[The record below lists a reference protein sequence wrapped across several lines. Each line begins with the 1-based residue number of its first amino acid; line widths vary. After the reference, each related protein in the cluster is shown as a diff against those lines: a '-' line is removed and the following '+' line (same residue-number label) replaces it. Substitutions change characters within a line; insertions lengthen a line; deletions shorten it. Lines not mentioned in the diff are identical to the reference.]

1 MRQAL
6 VIIWI
11 VIISMSILA
20 VPGCMRTPG
29 LSAPEP
35 IAPAVAATL
44 IVPDAAL
51 PKPLVLVAY
60 GDMRFTDPA
69 ETRASNPAARQ
80 ALVAKVAAEEPAAI
94 FVNGDVTWHGVSADY
109 AVYRAETTRWR
120 DQHVHVYPALGN
132 HEFAACEPSA
142 CLERWWNEFPE
153 LRGRRWYSV
162 ALGVRVFVVA
172 LDSNASLLPASEQ
185 RNWLESQMAAL
196 DPGVRVVFIIIH
208 HPPLA
213 DVQTEKMP
221 DHNPRPNE
229 QSLADYLDGIARRS
243 RARFIVSAGHIHN
256 YERLERAGTVYL
268 VSGGGGARPYE
279 VDRTPADLY
288 QHTDF
293 PNFHYV
299 RFELQPKTLVGEM
312 IRLADSTAAAPRKWE
327 VRDRFELTLP
337 P

>member
-1 MRQAL
+1 MRQ
-6 VIIWI
+6 VFVTIG
-11 VIISMSILA
+11 LA
-20 VPGCMRTPG
+20 MLTVSACMRAADFPS
-29 LSAPEP
+29 SAR
-35 IAPAVAATL
+35 AVHSAATL
-44 IVPDAAL
+44 VVPDAAL

-94 FVNGDVTWHGVSADY
+94 FINGDITWHGVSADY
-109 AVYRAETTRWR
+109 GVYRAETARWR
-120 DQHVHVYPALGN
+120 DQRLRVYPALGN
-132 HEFAACEPSA
+132 HEFAGCDPAA
-142 CLERWWNEFPE
+142 CLERWWSEFPE
-153 LRGRRWYSV
+153 IRGRRWYSV
-162 ALGVRVFVVA
+162 ALGDRVLVVA

-185 RNWLESQMAAL
+185 RIWLEGQMAAL
-196 DPGVRVVFIIIH
+196 DPLVRAVFIVIH

-213 DVQTEKMP
+213 DVQTEKLQ

-229 QSLADYLDGIARRS
+229 LSLAEYLDGIARGS
-243 RARFIVSAGHIHN
+243 HARFIVSAGHIHN

-279 VDRTPADLY
+279 VDRTSEDLY
-288 QHTDF
+288 QGTDF

-312 IRLADSTAAAPRKWE
+312 IRLADDTAAVPRKWE
-327 VRDRFELTLP
+327 VRDRFELTLRP
-337 P
+337 